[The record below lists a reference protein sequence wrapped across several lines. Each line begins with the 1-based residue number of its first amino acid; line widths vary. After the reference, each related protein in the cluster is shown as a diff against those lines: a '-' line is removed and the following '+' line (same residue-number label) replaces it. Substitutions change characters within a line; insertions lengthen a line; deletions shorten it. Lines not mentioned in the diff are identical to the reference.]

1 MKIKAQIA
9 MVMNL
14 DKCIGCHTCS
24 IPCKNVWTNRAG
36 AEYIWYNNV
45 ETKPGIGYPKKWE
58 NQDRWKGGWS
68 LRGTALSLRAGGRI
82 EKLAKIFHNPDLP
95 LIDDYYEPWTY
106 NYEHLI
112 TSPRKKHQPAVR
124 PKSLITGENMKIRWG
139 PNWEDDL
146 AGAPQTALE
155 DVNFKD
161 LEREVYLRFRNVFMF
176 YLPRICEH
184 CLNASCVASCPSGAL
199 YKREEDGI
207 VLVDQERCRGWR
219 YCVSGCPYKKVYFN
233 WKSGRS
239 EKCILCYPRIE
250 AGLPTLCAE
259 TCVGRIR
266 YVGVLL
272 YDADRILEAAAIPDD
287 QKVYEAHTSLFLD
300 PHDPDTAAEASR
312 SGIPESFMEAARRS
326 PVYKLA
332 VEWKLAFPPHPEFRT
347 LPMVWYIPPL
357 SPLMSAGVE
366 GDEQGASGRERGAE
380 RSRGAE
386 RDRSED
392 KDPSGDRHVDPDRM
406 RIPMKYLANLLTAG
420 DEAPIR
426 AALKKLVA
434 LRAYMRSVH
443 VDGTPNTA
451 NLGET
456 GMTAK
461 TAEEMYRLLALARYR
476 ERYVIPTVRKETV
489 EDLHNGQGRS
499 GYPRTP

>member
-1 MKIKAQIA
+1 
-9 MVMNL
+9 
-14 DKCIGCHTCS
+14 
-24 IPCKNVWTNRAG
+24 
-36 AEYIWYNNV
+36 
-45 ETKPGIGYPKKWE
+45 
-58 NQDRWKGGWS
+58 
-68 LRGTALSLRAGGRI
+68 
-82 EKLAKIFHNPDLP
+82 
-95 LIDDYYEPWTY
+95 
-106 NYEHLI
+106 
-112 TSPRKKHQPAVR
+112 
-124 PKSLITGENMKIRWG
+124 
-139 PNWEDDL
+139 
-146 AGAPQTALE
+146 
-155 DVNFKD
+155 
-161 LEREVYLRFRNVFMF
+161 
-176 YLPRICEH
+176 
-184 CLNASCVASCPSGAL
+184 
-199 YKREEDGI
+199 
-207 VLVDQERCRGWR
+207 
-219 YCVSGCPYKKVYFN
+219 
-233 WKSGRS
+233 
-239 EKCILCYPRIE
+239 
-250 AGLPTLCAE
+250 
-259 TCVGRIR
+259 
-266 YVGVLL
+266 
-272 YDADRILEAAAIPDD
+272 
-287 QKVYEAHTSLFLD
+287 
-300 PHDPDTAAEASR
+300 
-312 SGIPESFMEAARRS
+312 MEAARRS